1 MENVAM
7 SGNQMILGMIV
18 GIILLVYLILKTKF
32 HTFLALIIA
41 SVVIGIVGGM
51 PAADVISAI
60 TAGFGSTLGSIGI
73 IIGFGVMMGQ
83 IFEKSGAAKRM
94 AYTFLRL
101 FGKDKEEAALAVT
114 GFLVSIPIFCDSGF
128 IILAPLAR
136 ALSKQTKK
144 SIVTLGIS
152 LAAGLV
158 ITHTMVPP
166 TPGPVGVAGIYGA
179 NVGSVILWGIVI
191 AIPMLLSI
199 MPYAKKMGKEIYQIP
214 AEEGDGWIRPDT
226 IQVPEDLD
234 SSFNETELPG
244 TITSFAPIFV
254 PIILILLNTIGA
266 VLKFS
271 GLFGEVV
278 TFLGTPLIAVAIGLI
293 IAIVTLTKGMSRE
306 ETLKTI
312 EKGISSA
319 GIVILVTGGG
329 GALGSVLR
337 TSGVG
342 EYIAGFIVDSKIP
355 LLFLPFLISTL
366 MRFIQGSGTV
376 AMLTSASITAPIMS
390 SLGVDPV
397 FATLS
402 ACIGSLFFSYFSDS
416 FFWVVNRTIGITDAK
431 EQMKIWSIPTTIA
444 WGVGFVSL
452 SIINAI
458 FG

>member
-1 MENVAM
+1 MEGMAV
-7 SGNQMILGMIV
+7 SGNQMIIGMIV

-41 SVVIGIVGGM
+41 AVVIGLVGGM
-51 PAADVISAI
+51 NPNDVISSI
-60 TAGFGSTLGSIGI
+60 TSGFGSTLGSIGI

-83 IFEKSGAAKRM
+83 LFETSGAAKRM
-94 AYTFLRL
+94 AFTFLRL

-144 SIVTLGIS
+144 SIVTLGIA
-152 LAAGLV
+152 LASGLV
-158 ITHTMVPP
+158 VTHTMVPP

-191 AIPMLLSI
+191 AIPMVLSI
-199 MPYAKKMGKEIYQIP
+199 MPYAKKMGKQIYQLP
-214 AEEGDGWIRPDT
+214 AEDGDGWIRPDSFHT
-226 IQVPEDLD
+226 PENLD
-234 SSFNETELPG
+234 SSFNESDLPS
-244 TITSFAPIFV
+244 TFISFAPIV
-254 PIILILLNTIGA
+254 APIILILLNTVGA

-271 GLFGEVV
+271 GLFG
-278 TFLGTPLIAVAIGLI
+278 TIIRFLGNPLIAVAIGLI
-293 IAIVTLTKGMSRE
+293 IAIVTLTKSNSRQ
-306 ETLKTI
+306 ETLQAM
-312 EKGISSA
+312 EKGIASA

-329 GALGSVLR
+329 GALGAVLR
-337 TSGVG
+337 NSGVG
-342 EYIAGFIVDSKIP
+342 EYIASFIADSNMP
-355 LLFLPFLISTL
+355 VLFLPFLISTM

-390 SLGVDPV
+390 TLGVDPV

-416 FFWVVNRTIGITDAK
+416 FFWVVNRTIGIIDAK
-431 EQMKIWSIPTTIA
+431 EQMKVWSIPTTIA
-444 WGVGFVSL
+444 WAVGFVSL
-452 SIINAI
+452 TIINAI